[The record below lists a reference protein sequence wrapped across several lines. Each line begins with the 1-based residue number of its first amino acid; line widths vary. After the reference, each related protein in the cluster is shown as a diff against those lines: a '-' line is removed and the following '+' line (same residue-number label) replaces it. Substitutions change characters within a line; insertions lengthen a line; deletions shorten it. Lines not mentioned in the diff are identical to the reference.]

1 MIADSGFRVYQ
12 RTAKRQNRFYLPP
25 PPVQSDERKLIVK
38 DPRVARFAEIL
49 VDYSTRVKKDDVV
62 LINAAGFEAAPLVKE
77 LYALCLK
84 RGAKYVEYSFSN
96 PEIDRQFYNLASRK
110 QLEHFPQHKLDFY
123 KMLTVYIG
131 ISAGENS
138 MVMANARQQAMVAY
152 QKLTKPL
159 IDQRVKHTRWLVT
172 RYPTHAAAQEAKMSL
187 EEYEDF
193 LFSACCVDWEKE
205 SRKQDKLKKLVDTTN
220 TVRIVAPDTDLCFS
234 IKGLPGVKCD
244 GRYNMPDGEV
254 FTAPVR
260 DSIQGHIT
268 YNCPSIYQGKEYN
281 GVRFEFADGKI
292 VKATADAGMSA
303 PLNKILD
310 TDEGARYIG
319 EFSLG
324 INVGI
329 RQPMRNILFD
339 EKIFGS
345 IHLTPGQ
352 AYDECDN
359 GNRSAVHW
367 DLVRILSD
375 GEIWFDDRLIQ
386 KNGRFVHK
394 DLLVL
399 NPDV

>member
-1 MIADSGFRVYQ
+1 M
-12 RTAKRQNRFYLPP
+12 
-25 PPVQSDERKLIVK
+25 K
-38 DPRVARFAEIL
+38 DPRIVQLAEIL
-49 VDYSTRVKKDDVV
+49 VDYSTRVKKGDVV
-62 LINAAGFEAAPLVKE
+62 LINAVGFESLPLVKE

-84 RGAKYVEYSFSN
+84 RGASYVEYGFAN
-96 PEIDRQFYNLASRK
+96 PEIDRQFYNLANK
-110 QLEHFPQHKLDFY
+110 QQLDHFPQHKLDFY
-123 KMLTVYIG
+123 KQLTVYIG
-131 ISAGENS
+131 IAAGENS
-138 MVMANARQQAMVAY
+138 MVMANARQQAVVAY

-159 IDQRVKHTRWLVT
+159 IDQRVKHTRWCVT

-193 LFSACCVDWEKE
+193 HFSACCVDWNLVSK
-205 SRKQDKLKKLVDTTN
+205 KQEKLKKLIDTTKM
-220 TVRIVAPDTDLCFS
+220 VRLVAPDTDIQFS
-234 IKGLPGVKCD
+234 IDGLPGIKCD

-281 GVRFEFADGKI
+281 NVHFEFKDGKI
-292 VKATADAGMSA
+292 ITATADGVGMNVS
-303 PLNKILD
+303 LNKILD
-310 TDEGARYIG
+310 TDPGARYVG
-319 EFSLG
+319 EFALG
-324 INVGI
+324 INPGI

-352 AYDECDN
+352 AYDDCDN

-367 DLVRILSD
+367 DLVRIMAD
-375 GEIWFDDRLIQ
+375 GEIWFDDHLIQ

-394 DLLVL
+394 ALLEL
-399 NPDV
+399 NPEP

>member
-1 MIADSGFRVYQ
+1 M
-12 RTAKRQNRFYLPP
+12 
-25 PPVQSDERKLIVK
+25 K

-49 VDYSTRVKKDDVV
+49 VDYSTKVKKGDVV

-96 PEIDRQFYNLASRK
+96 PEIDRQFYNLASQH
-110 QLEHFPQHKLDFY
+110 QLGHFPQHKLDFY
-123 KMLTVYIG
+123 KTVTVYIG
-131 ISAGENS
+131 ISAGDNS

-159 IDQRVKHTRWLVT
+159 IDQRVKHTRWMVT

-193 LFSACCVDWEKE
+193 LFSACCVDWNKE
-205 SRKQDKLKKLVDTTN
+205 SKKQDKLKKMMDMAKS
-220 TVRIVAPDTDLCFS
+220 VRILAPDTDLRFS
-234 IKGLPGVKCD
+234 IKGLPGIKCD

-260 DSIQGHIT
+260 DSVQGHIT

-281 GVRFEFADGKI
+281 GVRFDFKDGRI
-292 VKATADAGMSA
+292 IKAHAEGGLTSA
-303 PLNKILD
+303 LNKVLD

-324 INVGI
+324 INPGI

-345 IHLTPGQ
+345 IHFTPGQ

-367 DLVRILSD
+367 DLVRILGD
-375 GEIWFDDRLIQ
+375 GEIWFDDVLIQ

-399 NPDV
+399 NPDA